1 MPCTRQTDA
10 TCRKSAEFRYTCMAG
25 ATHIN
30 THTSTHTRTQMR
42 ATSQSCECI
51 RYMHLYTHTLMSGVY
66 QTIVAQQ
73 PATVEQLVPNSPIF
87 GKTIRT
93 STTRGGYSGAGVQ
106 GVQTPPF
113 QPIMDQNWD
122 SDSKVKAK
130 VSCIP

>member
-1 MPCTRQTDA
+1 
-10 TCRKSAEFRYTCMAG
+10 
-25 ATHIN
+25 
-30 THTSTHTRTQMR
+30 
-42 ATSQSCECI
+42 
-51 RYMHLYTHTLMSGVY
+51 MSGVY

-87 GKTIRT
+87 GKTIRI

-106 GVQTPPF
+106 GVRTPPF
-113 QPIMDQNWD
+113 QPIMDQNWDWD